1 MLRSEIRGAVRSDE
15 EELLGL
21 ARHLN
26 SVNLPNERSHVA
38 ALLDHSERSF
48 TGEIKDVRKRK
59 YVFLLRELET
69 KKALGTSL
77 IVAQLGRRDAP
88 YIYLDVISEEKYHS
102 ALDRHF
108 QHTVLHLG
116 FSYQGPTEIGGLVVV
131 PEHRGASDR
140 YGLLISYVR
149 FLFIAAHRELFQDEL
164 LAELLPPLAPD

>member
-26 SVNLPNERSHVA
+26 SVNLPNERSHVR

-48 TGEIKDVRKRK
+48 GGEIKDARKRK
-59 YVFLLRELET
+59 YVFLLRDLDT
-69 KKALGTSL
+69 GHAVGTSM

-88 YIYLDVISEEKYHS
+88 YIYLDVITEEKYHG

-116 FSYQGPTEIGGLVVV
+116 FSYQGPVPLYRGRALLLKSQPSRGETEAV
-131 PEHRGASDR
+131 
-140 YGLLISYVR
+140 
-149 FLFIAAHRELFQDEL
+149 
-164 LAELLPPLAPD
+164 